1 VIRMNY
7 ADHPSLASTTS
18 YHAWPEPFAIV
29 PHWDLRGQAQSGTY
43 GDTGARWR
51 CMTKSGE
58 SERCVALDW
67 SAGWFPYRPARPVF
81 ESWHGSMIEG
91 KRDGSGLLYRRN
103 RYYDPGSGRFTQEDP
118 IGLAG
123 GLNLY
128 GYAGGDPVNFW
139 DPFGLNPCE
148 QSSAWTD
155 CLALAIANWG
165 GENGNTA
172 ARVLGAA
179 LSGVLEATGI
189 NALATA
195 GDHIGNGRFL
205 RGSGEAG
212 VLLLG
217 GKIAQAVGGTVAGLF
232 RSRGADRIER
242 VVAMAQEWLGDGAQV
257 ITNRA
262 GDKIFLSENGTRR
275 IRFDINRPH
284 PHVNP
289 HAHVE
294 ELVNG
299 RWVGGRRY
307 PVDVEPR

>member
-91 KRDGSGLLYRRN
+91 KRDASGLLYRRN

-128 GYAGGDPVNFW
+128 GYAAGDPVNFS
-139 DPFGLNPCE
+139 DPFGLIPCWVYDRSQCKKTGWGE
-148 QSSAWTD
+148 AFALLGRWISGTGPEHRTFGEGSLQAEHMRSAPGVNRARD
-155 CLALAIANWG
+155 FFYSKNADNIAN
-165 GENGNTA
+165 GNE
-172 ARVLGAA
+172 LE
-179 LSGVLEATGI
+179 GVTNFAVQFGVRGLVQAGI
-189 NALATA
+189 NSTQQFVGSYRVDIAVNNEAETLTFTITNTTSATSA
-195 GDHIGNGRFL
+195 FYRM
-205 RGSGEAG
+205 SPSWS
-212 VLLLG
+212 
-217 GKIAQAVGGTVAGLF
+217 
-232 RSRGADRIER
+232 RSRFRPGGN
-242 VVAMAQEWLGDGAQV
+242 MTQT
-257 ITNRA
+257 ITW
-262 GDKIFLSENGTRR
+262 T
-275 IRFDINRPH
+275 
-284 PHVNP
+284 
-289 HAHVE
+289 E
-294 ELVNG
+294 EIKQ
-299 RWVGGRRY
+299 
-307 PVDVEPR
+307 